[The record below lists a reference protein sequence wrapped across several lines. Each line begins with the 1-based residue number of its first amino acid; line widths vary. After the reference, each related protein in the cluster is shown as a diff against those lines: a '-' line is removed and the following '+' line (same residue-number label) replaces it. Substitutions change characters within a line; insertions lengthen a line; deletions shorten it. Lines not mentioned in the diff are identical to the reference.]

1 MSYANRSCRLAISLE
16 PHVKSLHLTL
26 AYQFPQAQFNILKNL
41 VDNLEPTC
49 ASSWELR
56 LYSRDTRLATK
67 QVHKVMYAHT
77 PLEVDELELRIGDF
91 VYLNSDLVDS
101 SSDGWTEGISWLTG
115 QTGFLPVNYTERTA
129 ESDAWTLHKVVHLSK
144 ASPSC
149 TSGEDPGIDVVD
161 GVSGT
166 KSLLYH
172 EKYSL
177 ITEETES
184 ISNPSNRCLRS
195 EIVIEEG
202 EITTPCE
209 GELNPPL
216 VQSEID
222 SISCADEESCNKLYK
237 NRRIYIMRHGER
249 IDFTFGTWI
258 PYCFDE
264 FNLYHRK
271 DLNMPKSLPNR
282 QNCPD
287 GWQSDSPLT
296 NIGLHQAFLTGEAMK
311 DAKIKIH
318 HVFCS
323 PSYRC
328 VQTCTSALEGKI
340 I

>member
-1 MSYANRSCRLAISLE
+1 MFLAISLE

-26 AYQFPQAQFNILKNL
+26 AYQFPQSQFNILKNL
-41 VDNLEPTC
+41 AENLDPTC

-67 QVHKVMYAHT
+67 QVHKVLYAHT

-91 VYLNSDLVDS
+91 VYLNGDLVDS

-129 ESDAWTLHKVVHLSK
+129 ESDAWTLHKVVPLSK
-144 ASPSC
+144 ATPSYN
-149 TSGEDPGIDVVD
+149 SDENSVDVVD
-161 GVSGT
+161 NISGP

-172 EKYSL
+172 EKSSL

-184 ISNPSNRCLRS
+184 ISNPSNKCLRS
-195 EIVIEEG
+195 EVVLEEG
-202 EITTPCE
+202 EISSPCQ
-209 GELNPPL
+209 GELNAPL
-216 VQSEID
+216 VQSEAD
-222 SISCADEESCNKLYK
+222 SISRSGDNTCNESSSHRK
-237 NRRIYIMRHGER
+237 IYIMRHGER

-264 FNLYHRK
+264 FNMYHRK

-296 NIGLHQAFLTGEAMK
+296 NIGIHQAFLTGEALR
-311 DAKIKIH
+311 DANVKVH

-328 VQTCTSALEGKI
+328 VQTCSSVLKGFEVFY
-340 I
+340 